1 MNLTDCICLDFSLDF
16 PIATGLCSPKYAS
29 RTDNHLTIIA
39 PKIFDDNDG
48 FSRCVNFVARYFP
61 DSEPGWAQLG
71 FERASPVCLVLARL
85 GNVRDLTGINIATGF
100 ERGPAGPA
108 QTAR

>member
-1 MNLTDCICLDFSLDF
+1 M
-16 PIATGLCSPKYAS
+16 
-29 RTDNHLTIIA
+29 
-39 PKIFDDNDG
+39 
-48 FSRCVNFVARYFP
+48 NFVARYFP

-100 ERGPAGPA
+100 ERGLAGPA
-108 QTAR
+108 QTARSSLDKSRPGSVQDMHGLPSRCCPYHGLILGLGQPGWAPAGNQQG